1 MILLYILLAVIS
13 VSAISL
19 IGLTLLGLNHKLLH
33 KITHYI
39 VSFAAGSMIGAA
51 FLHILPEVSEKL
63 NGLSPYLFVIAGIL
77 LFFIIEK
84 VLHWRH
90 CHDDNCKVHSVA
102 YLNLFGDGI
111 HNFMD
116 GIAIASS
123 FLINPELG
131 LTTTIAIL
139 IHEIPQ
145 EIGDYGILIHSGI
158 SKGKALCYNFISAI
172 FAIVGALLTYI
183 FANQISGFTVYL
195 MPLVAG
201 GFIYMAGTDLIPEM
215 HKQTKISISILQFI
229 FMLLGIALMWIMK
242 LILDVA

>member
-1 MILLYILLAVIS
+1 MILLYILLSVIC
-13 VSAISL
+13 VSAVSL
-19 IGLTLLGLNHKLLH
+19 IGLTLIGLSNNLLH
-33 KITHYI
+33 KITHYL

-63 NGLSPYLFVIAGIL
+63 NGLTPYLFVIVGIII
-77 LFFIIEK
+77 FFVIEK

-145 EIGDYGILIHSGI
+145 EIGDYGILIHSGL
-158 SKGKALCYNFISAI
+158 SRFKALFYNFLSAI
-172 FAIVGALLTYI
+172 FAIIGALLTYI
-183 FANQISGFTVYL
+183 FSSYISGLTVYL

-201 GFIYMAGTDLIPEM
+201 GFIYMAAVDLIPEM
-215 HKQTKISISILQFI
+215 HKQTKISISILQFF

-242 LILDVA
+242 LVLDVA